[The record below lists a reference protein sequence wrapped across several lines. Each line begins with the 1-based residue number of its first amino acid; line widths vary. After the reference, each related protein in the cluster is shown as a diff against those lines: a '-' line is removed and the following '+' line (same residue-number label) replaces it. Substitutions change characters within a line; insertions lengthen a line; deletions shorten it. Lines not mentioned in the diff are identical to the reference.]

1 MTGRT
6 CEKSQPMKTSLRIV
20 LAATA
25 LVMFSEATLARVFV
39 RGVPSCREWTAAR
52 EKHKRE
58 TPGQIPG
65 ERTWLLG
72 FLSGLAIGQDKEFW
86 GDTSPRALDNE
97 AAYQWVDNYCRA
109 NPSKDLDDAGA
120 ALFVERTRNR

>member
-1 MTGRT
+1 
-6 CEKSQPMKTSLRIV
+6 MKFRLRGV
-20 LAATA
+20 LAGMA
-25 LVMFSEATLARVFV
+25 LVLFSEEAPARVFV
-39 RGVPSCREWTAAR
+39 RGVPSCGEWAAAR
-52 EKHKRE
+52 EKQKRE
-58 TPGQIPG
+58 NRPQNPG

-72 FLSGLAIGQDKEFW
+72 FLSGLAIGQNKEFW
-86 GDTSPRALDNE
+86 GGTDAKALDNE